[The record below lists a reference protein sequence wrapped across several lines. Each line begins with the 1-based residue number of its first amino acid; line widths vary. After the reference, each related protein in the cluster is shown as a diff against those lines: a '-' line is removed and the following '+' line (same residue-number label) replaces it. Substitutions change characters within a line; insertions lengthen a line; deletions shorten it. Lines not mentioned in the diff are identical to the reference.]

1 MKLMKENLEQI
12 KRDGVQF
19 EWKSIIEKIP
29 DKFESPE
36 EMRKLQDELQN
47 KFQKLDSQMQERV
60 MRELGEELGKLHRQ
74 RAETDDELEQQSI
87 YSEINKI
94 RFLLQT
100 LHLVFKIPE
109 Y

>member
-1 MKLMKENLEQI
+1 MAKL
-12 KRDGVQF
+12 
-19 EWKSIIEKIP
+19 IIAKQLAGKKVVSG
-29 DKFESPE
+29 D
-36 EMRKLQDELQN
+36 
-47 KFQKLDSQMQERV
+47 
-60 MRELGEELGKLHRQ
+60 GEELGKLHQQ

-109 Y
+109 D